1 MQEIYEPKK
10 IESKWQ
16 EFWQENQSFE
26 PQSAD
31 STPKSKKQKKYIL
44 SMFPYPSGAIHMGHV
59 RNYCIGD
66 ALARHYRKS
75 GYNVLHPMGWDAFGM
90 PAENAAIKH
99 KSHPKTWTY
108 SNIDTMRKELATLGL
123 SFSKERE
130 FATSDTIYTR
140 FEQEFFIK
148 MWEKGLVYRKEAY
161 LNYCPNDKTILA
173 NEQVIEGKCW
183 RCDTPVVQKLM
194 FQYYIKITEYA
205 DELLAGL
212 DELEGHW
219 PPQVLHMQRNW
230 IGKSKGLS
238 FKLELDS
245 SLESSL
251 DTKSLEVFTT
261 RPDTIFGVTYCAVA
275 PEHPIVQELI
285 AKNKLSPEVI
295 ESIQAIQNTTARERA
310 QSEKIGFDLGIYALH
325 PLTKKK
331 IPVWVA
337 NFVLMDYGSG
347 AVMSVPMHDERDFDF
362 ARKYS
367 LPLKCVIVK
376 EKQDSTQ
383 PNSTPLDSPICED
396 GFLVESGEFSGK
408 SSAEAREEII
418 AYFEKEQIGKGVI
431 NYRLR
436 DWGVSRQRYW
446 GAPIPMV
453 HCESCGIVPE
463 RIENLPIVLPDDVVI
478 DGEGNPLDK
487 HPTWKT
493 CKCPQCG
500 KQALR
505 ESDTMDTFIQ
515 SSWYFLRYTTPREL
529 WEKQAFDKQS
539 LEYWLNVDEYIGGIE
554 HAILHLLYARFFTKV
569 LRDLGYV
576 HINEPFKNLLTQGM
590 VLKNGAKMSKSKGN
604 VVNPNDIITRYGAD
618 TARLFILFAA
628 PPMRELEWNDS
639 ALEGAFRF
647 LKRLW
652 ERASNAKSCEQ
663 KPLITHSELSKQ
675 EQYAR
680 AKVYEALQKSYDI
693 FNKKQSGYAFNTL
706 IAASMEAFN
715 ALSEQENVQVW
726 SEGYFILLHILEP
739 ITPHICW
746 ELSTKL
752 FARANFA
759 PISVDSAALQKQSVC
774 YAVTINGKK
783 RAEIELALGLSDEQI
798 LIESKKSIEKWL
810 ENVSI
815 VKEIIVPNKLV
826 NLVVK

>member
-1 MQEIYEPKK
+1 MQERKYNPKD

-16 EFWQENQSFE
+16 QFWTEHKSFE
-26 PQSAD
+26 PLDRDVAQLD
-31 STPKSKKQKKYIL
+31 SVKKKYIL

-130 FATSDTIYTR
+130 FATSDAIYTR

-148 MWEKGLVYRKEAY
+148 MWEKGLIYRKEAY

-194 FQYYIKITEYA
+194 FQYYIKITAYA
-205 DELLAGL
+205 DELLAKL

-219 PPQVLHMQRNW
+219 PQQVLQMQRNW

-245 SLESSL
+245 ALESSIK
-251 DTKSLEVFTT
+251 DLEVFTT

-275 PEHPIVQELI
+275 PEHPIVKELI
-285 AKNKLSPEVI
+285 AQKKLSKEVI
-295 ESIQAIQNTTARERA
+295 ESITAIQNTAARERA
-310 QSEKIGFDLGIYALH
+310 QSEKIGFDLGIYAIH
-325 PLTKKK
+325 PLTKEKL
-331 IPVWVA
+331 PVWVA

-347 AVMSVPMHDERDFDF
+347 AVMSVPMHDERDFEF
-362 ARKYS
+362 AEKYG

-376 EKQDSTQ
+376 EKQDSKT
-383 PNSTPLDSPICED
+383 SHFMEFDSPICED
-396 GFLVESGEFSGK
+396 GYLIESGEFSGK
-408 SSAEAREEII
+408 SSAEAREAII
-418 AYFEKEQIGKGVI
+418 VTFEKRQLGKGVI

-463 RIENLPIVLPDDVVI
+463 KIENLPIILPEDVVI

-529 WEKQAFDKQS
+529 WEKQAFDKAN

-569 LRDLGYV
+569 LRDLGYI

-652 ERASNAKSCEQ
+652 ERASNALVCEK
-663 KPLITHSELSKQ
+663 KPIIAHSELSKQ

-693 FNKKQSGYAFNTL
+693 FSKKQSGYAFNTL

-715 ALSEQENVQVW
+715 ALSEQENPQVW
-726 SEGYFILLHILEP
+726 TEGYFILLHILEP
-739 ITPHICW
+739 IVPHICW
-746 ELSTKL
+746 ELSNNL

-783 RAEIELALGLSDEQI
+783 RAEIELALGLSNDEI
-798 LIESKKSIEKWL
+798 LIEAKKSVAKWL

-815 VKEIIVPNKLV
+815 VKEIVVPNKLV

>member
-1 MQEIYEPKK
+1 MQKGYEAKI

-16 EFWQENQSFE
+16 EFWQENHSFE
-26 PQSAD
+26 PEGVD
-31 STPKSKKQKKYIL
+31 SKKEKKYIL

-130 FATSDTIYTR
+130 FATSDPIYTR

-148 MWEKGLVYRKEAY
+148 MWEKGLIFRKEAY

-194 FQYYIKITEYA
+194 FQYYIKITAYA
-205 DELLAGL
+205 DELLAKL

-219 PPQVLHMQRNW
+219 PQQVLQMQRNW

-245 SLESSL
+245 ALESSIK
-251 DTKSLEVFTT
+251 DLEVFTT

-275 PEHPIVQELI
+275 PEHPIVKELI
-285 AKNKLSPEVI
+285 AQKKLSKEVI
-295 ESIQAIQNTTARERA
+295 ESITAIQNTAARERA
-310 QSEKIGFDLGIYALH
+310 QSEKIGFDLGIYAIH
-325 PLTKKK
+325 PLTKEKL
-331 IPVWVA
+331 PVWVA

-362 ARKYS
+362 AKKYG

-376 EKQDSTQ
+376 EKRDSKT
-383 PNSTPLDSPICED
+383 SHFMEFDSPICED
-396 GFLVESGEFSGK
+396 GYLIESGEFSGK
-408 SSAEAREEII
+408 SSAEAREAII
-418 AYFEKEQIGKGVI
+418 AEFEKRQLGKGVI

-463 RIENLPIVLPDDVVI
+463 KIENLPIILPEDVVI

-487 HPTWKT
+487 HPTWKI

-500 KQALR
+500 KEALR

-569 LRDLGYV
+569 LRDLGYI

-618 TARLFILFAA
+618 TARLFMLFAA

-652 ERASNAKSCEQ
+652 ERASNALACEK
-663 KPLITHSELSKQ
+663 KPIIAHSELSKQ
-675 EQYAR
+675 EQNAR
-680 AKVYEALQKSYDI
+680 AKVYEALQKSNDI
-693 FNKKQSGYAFNTL
+693 FSKKQSGYAFNTL

-715 ALSEQENVQVW
+715 ALSEQENPQVW
-726 SEGYFILLHILEP
+726 TEGYFILLHILEP
-739 ITPHICW
+739 IVPHICW
-746 ELSTKL
+746 ELSNNL

-759 PISVDSAALQKQSVC
+759 PISLDSAALQKQSVC

-783 RAEIELALGLSDEQI
+783 RAEIELALGLENEAI
-798 LIESKKSIEKWL
+798 LNEAKKSVAKWL

-815 VKEIIVPNKLV
+815 VKEIVVPNKLV